1 MKLHPNLPWFRLEPD
16 LAWYEDAGHGW
27 LAVPLARFPDA
38 EAQATSFSFRVAA
51 GGLRWVL
58 LEEDADARAFLGV
71 HTEVEGDAL
80 PTFRISD
87 FEGTQLRS
95 LPRGGEA

>member
-51 GGLRWVL
+51 GELRWVL
-58 LEEDADARAFLGV
+58 LEEDVDAGAFLTV
-71 HTEVEGDAL
+71 HTEIDRDAL

-87 FEGTQLRS
+87 FEGAQLRS
-95 LPRGGEA
+95 LPRGKEA